1 MGLHSAAAAAR
12 SHITA
17 LAEMAVQG
25 RVGVR
30 VKAASD
36 LHPAMVQEMMHCGIC
51 CQCFLQQ

>member
-1 MGLHSAAAAAR
+1 MGLHSAAAAR